1 MIFFIA
7 MEFLPTFNRPGS
19 RSSPALFGIF
29 TSDMPTFYQRFQES
43 ARKFPD
49 NIALEIQRQQTVER
63 VTFAELTRMSESVAN
78 WLSTRVP
85 RDARV
90 AILAA
95 NHPRWVAAYLGIIAA
110 GRTAVPL
117 DTAFHGDQVKKLLID
132 SGASLLFCDVK
143 HLPLAVEAVRGLN
156 VGLVMTSAAVER
168 VATTA
173 ASTNPTHRTERDEW
187 GTQGLT
193 PLGAEVLAGDLDSIF
208 AAGPAG
214 FQPVVP
220 SEGDLAALLYTSG
233 TTADPKGVMLTHAN
247 LVGEANSVLAVMKI
261 SPEDALLGILPMF
274 HVLAQMANLF
284 LPLFNGARVVY
295 LETLNTTEL
304 LRALQERDITVFCVV
319 PQFFYLI
326 HERIFKEL
334 NKRGKFTL
342 RLVRTL
348 MAFNRGLRR
357 VGVNAGKLF
366 FGRIHATFGARMR
379 YLITGGSRFDPA
391 IARDFYSFGIDVLNA
406 YGLTETTGGAFI
418 NPPGRRIVFG
428 SVGRPF
434 PGVEAKIVD
443 PQPVEE
449 GAPPAGEIAIRGA
462 IVMKGY
468 WNRPEATA
476 EVLRDG
482 WFYTGDLGYFDSGGN
497 LFITGR
503 RKEVIV
509 LANGKNVHPEEIEA
523 HYLQAPY
530 VKEICVMALEA
541 RPGDP
546 TSERLHAVV
555 VPNFE
560 RLRECKI
567 VNSKEAIRS
576 DIEALSHKIASTKRL
591 GSYDIWQE
599 DLPRT
604 TTRKLKRFQIEKKV
618 RELQQKQGGG
628 DADVGTENE
637 KPLTD
642 DEQSWLERD
651 DVKRALSIV
660 RESSRNQ
667 LDAIHPTYNL
677 ELDLGLDSMQRIE
690 LLTALE
696 QQLGGELPES
706 QLAEIYSVRDLVDAI
721 LASAS
726 RGEGQ
731 ARAAAPAWSTI
742 LSEPVTDPEVLALA
756 RHNIFAEVF
765 FFLLG
770 RLIYL
775 FALDRFHLKMRGL
788 ENLPEKGPYLIC
800 SNHQSYLDPLVM
812 AGAMPWRLFRDTY
825 ALGTSDI
832 FGTGFMRRLARWL
845 RVAVLDP
852 DANLVSAMRAGAFG
866 LSQGHILVLYPEG
879 ERTNDGSPRVFRKG
893 AAILSIHAQAPI
905 VPVAIEGFYKAWP
918 RHKKFPEFTDLQVV
932 FGKPMQPPPLN
943 EASEVAYERLT
954 SELKS
959 RVVTM
964 WQELQEE
971 ELRGK
976 DSREQEENAKSSA
989 RVETAHL

>member
-1 MIFFIA
+1 
-7 MEFLPTFNRPGS
+7 
-19 RSSPALFGIF
+19 
-29 TSDMPTFYQRFQES
+29 MPTFYQRIQES

-78 WLSTRVP
+78 WLSTRAP

-117 DTAFHGDQVKKLLID
+117 DTAFHADQVKKLLID
-132 SGASLLFCDVK
+132 SGAFLLFCDVK
-143 HLPLAVEAVRGLN
+143 HLPVAVEAVKGSN
-156 VGLVMTSAAVER
+156 AGLVMTSAA
-168 VATTA
+168 
-173 ASTNPTHRTERDEW
+173 TERNSGQTRVSEPSFD
-187 GTQGLT
+187 
-193 PLGAEVLAGDLDSIF
+193 ADLDSIF

-220 SEGDLAALLYTSG
+220 AEGDLAALLYTSG

-247 LVGEANSVLAVMKI
+247 LVGEANVVFGVVKI
-261 SPEDALLGILPMF
+261 GPEDALLGILPMF

-304 LRALQERDITVFCVV
+304 LRALQERDITAFCVV

-326 HERIFKEL
+326 HEKILKEL

-342 RLVRTL
+342 SLVRVL
-348 MAFNRGLRR
+348 MALNRGLRR
-357 VGVNAGKLF
+357 IGINAGRFF
-366 FGRIHATFGARMR
+366 FGKIHATFGSRMR
-379 YLITGGSRFDPA
+379 YLVTGGSRFDPA
-391 IARDFYSFGIDVLNA
+391 VARDFYSFGIDVLNA
-406 YGLTETTGGAFI
+406 YGLTETTGGAFL
-418 NPPGRRIVFG
+418 NPPGKIVFG
-428 SVGRPF
+428 SVGPPL
-434 PGVEAKIVD
+434 PGVQARIVD
-443 PQPVEE
+443 PKPVED

-482 WFYTGDLGYFDSGGN
+482 WFYTGDLGYFDSRGN

-509 LANGKNVHPEEIEA
+509 LANGKNVYPEEVEA
-523 HYLQAPY
+523 HYLHAQY
-530 VKEICVMALEA
+530 IKEICVMALEA

-546 TSERLHAVV
+546 MSERLHAVV

-560 RLRECKI
+560 RLRERKI
-567 VNSKEAIRS
+567 VNSKEAIRF
-576 DIEALSHKIASTKRL
+576 DIEALSHKISSTKRL
-591 GSYDIWQE
+591 VSYDIWQE

-618 RELQQKQGGG
+618 RELQQNPDCGNSGAG
-628 DADVGTENE
+628 AE
-637 KPLTD
+637 KPLTG
-642 DEQSWLERD
+642 DEQQWLERE
-651 DVKRALSIV
+651 DVKRALAIV
-660 RESSRNQ
+660 RESLRSEF
-667 LDAIHPTYNL
+667 DAIRPTHNL

-696 QQLGGELPES
+696 QQLGGDVPES
-706 QLAEIYSVRDLVDAI
+706 QLAEVYSVRDLVDAVI
-721 LASAS
+721 SSAG

-731 ARAAAPAWSTI
+731 AGSAAPAWSTI

-770 RLIYL
+770 KLIYL
-775 FALDRFHLKMRGL
+775 FALDRFHLRMRGL

-800 SNHQSYLDPLVM
+800 SNHQSYIDPLVL
-812 AGAMPWRLFRDTY
+812 AGALPYRLFHDAF

-832 FGTGFMRRLARWL
+832 FGQGFMRRLARWL

-852 DANLVSAMRAGAFG
+852 DANLVPAMRAGAYG
-866 LSQGHILVLYPEG
+866 LNQGRILFLYPEG
-879 ERTNDGSPRVFRKG
+879 ERTNDGNPRVFRKG
-893 AAILSIHAQAPI
+893 AAILSIHTQAPI
-905 VPVAIEGFYKAWP
+905 VPVAIDGFYEAWP
-918 RHKKFPEFTDLQVV
+918 RHKKYPQFTDLQVV
-932 FGKPMQPPPLN
+932 IGKPIPPPPLSD
-943 EASEVAYERLT
+943 ASEAAYERLT
-954 SELKS
+954 TELKS
-959 RVVTM
+959 RVVAM
-964 WQELQEE
+964 WW
-971 ELRGK
+971 ELRDRELREKESPGEHARRPES
-976 DSREQEENAKSSA
+976 DSKSPA
-989 RVETAHL
+989 LAETL

>member
-1 MIFFIA
+1 M
-7 MEFLPTFNRPGS
+7 
-19 RSSPALFGIF
+19 PA
-29 TSDMPTFYQRFQES
+29 FYQRFQES
-43 ARKFPD
+43 ARNFSD
-49 NIALEIQRQQTVER
+49 NVALEIQRQQTVDR

-78 WLSTRVP
+78 WLSARVP

-117 DTAFHGDQVKKLLID
+117 DTAFHADQVKKLLID

-143 HLPLAVEAVRGLN
+143 HLPVAMEAVEGIN
-156 VGLVMTSAAVER
+156 VCLLM
-168 VATTA
+168 TA
-173 ASTNPTHRTERDEW
+173 AAAERNPTTGSE
-187 GTQGLT
+187 
-193 PLGAEVLAGDLDSIF
+193 PNFAADLDSIF
-208 AAGPAG
+208 AAGPAD
-214 FQPVVP
+214 FQPIVP
-220 SEGDLAALLYTSG
+220 AESDLAALLYTSG

-247 LVGEANSVLAVMKI
+247 LVGEENSVLAVIKI
-261 SPEDALLGILPMF
+261 DSSDALLGILPMF

-284 LPLFNGARVVY
+284 LPLFNGTRVVY

-304 LRALQERDITVFCVV
+304 LRALQERDITAFCVV

-348 MAFNRGLRR
+348 MTFNRGLRR

-366 FGRIHATFGARMR
+366 FGKIHATFGPRMR
-379 YLITGGSRFDPA
+379 YLVTGGSRFDPA

-406 YGLTETTGGAFI
+406 YGLTETTGGAFL
-418 NPPGRRIVFG
+418 NPPGHVVFG

-434 PGVEAKIVD
+434 LGDEAKIVD
-443 PQPVEE
+443 PKPVEE

-476 EVLRDG
+476 QVLRDG
-482 WFYTGDLGYFDSGGN
+482 WFYTGDLGYFDSRGN

-509 LANGKNVHPEEIEA
+509 LANGKNVYPEEIEA
-523 HYLQAPY
+523 HYLQAQY

-560 RLRECKI
+560 RLRERKI
-567 VNSKEAIRS
+567 VNAKEAVRFE
-576 DIEALSHKIASTKRL
+576 IEALSHKIASTKRL

-618 RELQQKQGGG
+618 RELQQKGG
-628 DADVGTENE
+628 DGSDIGTEKE

-642 DEQSWLERD
+642 DEQLWLERE
-651 DVKRALSIV
+651 DVKRALDIV
-660 RESSRNQ
+660 QESSRNQ
-667 LDAIHPTYNL
+667 RDAIRPTHNL
-677 ELDLGLDSMQRIE
+677 ELDLGLDSMQRVE

-696 QQLGGELPES
+696 QQLGGEVPES

-742 LSEPVTDPEVLALA
+742 LSDPATDPDVLALA

-765 FFLLG
+765 FFLVG
-770 RLIYL
+770 RMIYL

-788 ENLPEKGPYLIC
+788 ENLPENGPYLLC
-800 SNHQSYLDPLVM
+800 SNHQSYIDPLVM
-812 AGAMPWRLFRDTY
+812 AGTLPWRMFSY
-825 ALGTSDI
+825 AFVLGTSDI
-832 FGTGFMRRLARWL
+832 FGKGLMRRLARWI
-845 RVAVLDP
+845 RVVVLDP
-852 DANLVSAMRAGAFG
+852 DANLVPAMRAGYTG
-866 LSQGHILVLYPEG
+866 RSHGRILILNPEG
-879 ERTNDGSPRVFRKG
+879 ERTNDGNPTVFRKG

-905 VPVAIEGFYKAWP
+905 VPVAIEGFYEAWP
-918 RHKKFPEFTDLQVV
+918 RHKKFPKFARLQLV
-932 FGKPMQPPPLN
+932 FGKPIQPPPLN
-943 EASEVAYERLT
+943 EASEAAYERLT

-959 RVVTM
+959 SVVAM
-964 WQELQEE
+964 WQEL
-971 ELRGK
+971 RGK
-976 DSREQEENAKSSA
+976 ESRGENARGPEENSESESQSESKSESGSETKSA
-989 RVETAHL
+989 APPETAPR

>member
-1 MIFFIA
+1 
-7 MEFLPTFNRPGS
+7 
-19 RSSPALFGIF
+19 
-29 TSDMPTFYQRFQES
+29 
-43 ARKFPD
+43 
-49 NIALEIQRQQTVER
+49 
-63 VTFAELTRMSESVAN
+63 
-78 WLSTRVP
+78 
-85 RDARV
+85 
-90 AILAA
+90 
-95 NHPRWVAAYLGIIAA
+95 
-110 GRTAVPL
+110 
-117 DTAFHGDQVKKLLID
+117 
-132 SGASLLFCDVK
+132 
-143 HLPLAVEAVRGLN
+143 
-156 VGLVMTSAAVER
+156 
-168 VATTA
+168 
-173 ASTNPTHRTERDEW
+173 
-187 GTQGLT
+187 
-193 PLGAEVLAGDLDSIF
+193 
-208 AAGPAG
+208 
-214 FQPVVP
+214 
-220 SEGDLAALLYTSG
+220 
-233 TTADPKGVMLTHAN
+233 
-247 LVGEANSVLAVMKI
+247 
-261 SPEDALLGILPMF
+261 MF

-304 LRALQERDITVFCVV
+304 LGALQERNITAFCVV

-348 MAFNRGLRR
+348 MALNRLLRR

-379 YLITGGSRFDPA
+379 YLVTGGSRFDPA

-406 YGLTETTGGAFI
+406 YGLTETSGGAFI
-418 NPPGRRIVFG
+418 NPPGHAVVFG

-443 PQPVEE
+443 PQPVED

-462 IVMKGY
+462 LVMKGY
-468 WNRPEATA
+468 WNRPQATA

-482 WFYTGDLGYFDSGGN
+482 WLYTGDLGYFDSGGN

-509 LANGKNVHPEEIEA
+509 LANGKNVYPEEIEV
-523 HYLQAPY
+523 HYLQAQY
-530 VKEICVMALEA
+530 VKEICVMAAEA

-560 RLRECKI
+560 LLRERKI
-567 VNSKEAIRS
+567 VNSKEVVRI

-618 RELQQKQGGG
+618 RELQQKHDGG
-628 DADVGTENE
+628 DSDVGVE
-637 KPLTD
+637 KPLTAAD
-642 DEQSWLERD
+642 QLWLERE
-651 DVKRALSIV
+651 DVKRALRIV
-660 RESSRNQ
+660 QESSRNPF
-667 LDAIHPTYNL
+667 DAIHPTQNL
-677 ELDLGLDSMQRIE
+677 ELDLGLDSMQRVE

-696 QQLGGELPES
+696 QQLGGEVPES
-706 QLAEIYSVRDLVDAI
+706 QLAELYSVRDLVDAV
-721 LASAS
+721 LGSAS
-726 RGEGQ
+726 RGEGK
-731 ARAAAPAWSTI
+731 ARAASPGWSTI

-756 RHNIFAEVF
+756 RHNIFAEVS

-775 FALDRFHLKMRGL
+775 FALDRFHLRTRGL
-788 ENLPEKGPYLIC
+788 ENLPEKGPYLLC
-800 SNHQSYLDPLVM
+800 SNHQSYFDPLVM
-812 AGAMPWRLFRDTY
+812 AGGLPWSVFRDTF
-825 ALGTSDI
+825 AVGTSDI
-832 FGTGFMRRLARWL
+832 FGKGFMRRLARWL
-845 RVAVLDP
+845 RVAVVDP
-852 DANLVSAMRAGAFG
+852 DANLVPAMRAGAFG
-866 LSQGHILVLYPEG
+866 LSQGRILVLYPEG
-879 ERTNDGSPRVFRKG
+879 ERSDDGSPRLFRKG

-905 VPVAIEGFYKAWP
+905 VPVAIEGFYQAWP
-918 RHKKFPEFTDLQVV
+918 RHKKFPKFTDHLQLV

-959 RVVTM
+959 RVVAM
-964 WQELQEE
+964 WQ

-976 DSREQEENAKSSA
+976 DSREQEENSRSA
-989 RVETAHL
+989 ALAEGAGL

>member
-1 MIFFIA
+1 
-7 MEFLPTFNRPGS
+7 
-19 RSSPALFGIF
+19 
-29 TSDMPTFYQRFQES
+29 MPTFYQRFQES
-43 ARKFPD
+43 ARKFPN

-63 VTFAELTRMSESVAN
+63 VTFAELTRMSESVAR

-117 DTAFHGDQVKKLLID
+117 DTAFHAEQVKKLLID

-143 HLPLAVEAVRGLN
+143 HLPAALEAVDGLDIS
-156 VGLVMTSAAVER
+156 LVMTSAAAEHNS
-168 VATTA
+168 A
-173 ASTNPTHRTERDEW
+173 PTKTSE
-187 GTQGLT
+187 LT
-193 PLGAEVLAGDLDSIF
+193 LADLDSIF

-220 SEGDLAALLYTSG
+220 AESDLAALLYTSG

-247 LVGEANSVLAVMKI
+247 LVGEANSVLATMKI
-261 SPEDALLGILPMF
+261 GPEDALLGILPMF

-304 LRALQERDITVFCVV
+304 LRALQERNITAFCVV

-326 HERIFKEL
+326 HERVFKEL
-334 NKRGKFTL
+334 SKRGKFTL
-342 RLVRTL
+342 SLVRTL
-348 MAFNRGLRR
+348 MAINRALRR

-366 FGRIHATFGARMR
+366 FGRIHATFGAHMR
-379 YLITGGSRFDPA
+379 YLVTGGSRFDPA

-406 YGLTETTGGAFI
+406 YGLTETSGGAFI
-418 NPPGRRIVFG
+418 NPPGHVIVFG

-434 PGVEAKIVD
+434 PGVEAKIVEEKIVD

-449 GAPPAGEIAIRGA
+449 DAPLVGEIAIRGA
-462 IVMKGY
+462 LVMKGY
-468 WNRPEATA
+468 WNRPQATA

-482 WFYTGDLGYFDSGGN
+482 WLYTGDLGYFDSGGN

-509 LANGKNVHPEEIEA
+509 LANGKNVYPEEIEA
-523 HYLQAPY
+523 HYLQAQY
-530 VKEICVMALEA
+530 VKEICVMAVEA
-541 RPGDP
+541 RPGHP

-560 RLRECKI
+560 RLRERKI
-567 VNSKEAIRS
+567 VNSKEAIRI

-618 RELQQKQGGG
+618 RELQQKQGSG
-628 DADVGTENE
+628 DSDVGVE
-637 KPLTD
+637 KPLTG
-642 DEQSWLERD
+642 DEQSWLERE
-651 DVKRALSIV
+651 DVKRALTIV
-660 RESSRNQ
+660 RESSRNP
-667 LDAIHPTYNL
+667 LEEIHPTHNL
-677 ELDLGLDSMQRIE
+677 ELDLGLDSMQRVE

-696 QQLGGELPES
+696 QQLGGEVPES
-706 QLAEIYSVRDLVDAI
+706 QLAEIYSVRDLIDAI
-721 LASAS
+721 LASS
-726 RGEGQ
+726 IRGEGH
-731 ARAAAPAWSTI
+731 ARAASPAWSTI

-756 RHNIFAEVF
+756 RHNIFSEVF

-788 ENLPEKGPYLIC
+788 ENLAEKGPYLLC
-800 SNHQSYLDPLVM
+800 SNHQSYVDPLVM
-812 AGAMPWRLFRDTY
+812 AGVLPWRLFRDTF

-832 FGTGFMRRLARWL
+832 FGKGFMRRLARWL
-845 RVAVLDP
+845 RTVVLDP
-852 DANLVSAMRAGAFG
+852 DANLMPAMRAGFFG
-866 LSQGHILVLYPEG
+866 LSQGHILILYPEG
-879 ERTNDGSPRVFRKG
+879 ERTDDGSPRVFRKG

-905 VPVAIEGFYKAWP
+905 VPVAIEGFYEAWP
-918 RHKKFPEFTDLQVV
+918 RHKKFPKITDLQLV
-932 FGKPMQPPPLN
+932 FGKPIQPPPVT
-943 EASEVAYERLT
+943 EASEAAYDRLT
-954 SELKS
+954 SELKT
-959 RVVTM
+959 RVVAM
-964 WQELQEE
+964 WQELRKKELQEKE
-971 ELRGK
+971 LPGDLRGLES
-976 DSREQEENAKSSA
+976 DSGSDSKSSA
-989 RVETAHL
+989 RAETTDVVNFIYPRF

>member
-1 MIFFIA
+1 MSA
-7 MEFLPTFNRPGS
+7 
-19 RSSPALFGIF
+19 
-29 TSDMPTFYQRFQES
+29 FYQRFQES

-117 DTAFHGDQVKKLLID
+117 DTAFQADQVKKLLIN

-143 HLPLAVEAVRGLN
+143 HLPVAGQAINGLD
-156 VGLVMTSAAVER
+156 VGLVMTSAAAEQNATPTNAGTPH
-168 VATTA
+168 VA
-173 ASTNPTHRTERDEW
+173 S
-187 GTQGLT
+187 
-193 PLGAEVLAGDLDSIF
+193 DLDSMF

-220 SEGDLAALLYTSG
+220 NEDDLAALLYTSG

-247 LVGEANSVLAVMKI
+247 LLGEANSVLTVIKI
-261 SPEDALLGILPMF
+261 DSSDALLGILPMF

-304 LRALQERDITVFCVV
+304 LRALQERSITTFCVV

-334 NKRGKFTL
+334 NKRGEFTL
-342 RLVRTL
+342 RLVRML
-348 MAFNRGLRR
+348 MALNRALRR
-357 VGVNAGKLF
+357 VGINAGKTF
-366 FGRIHATFGARMR
+366 FGKIHATFGARMR
-379 YLITGGSRFDPA
+379 YLVTGGSRFDPA

-418 NPPGRRIVFG
+418 NPPGHVVFG

-434 PGVEAKIVD
+434 PGVEARIVD
-443 PQPVEE
+443 PKPVEE
-449 GAPPAGEIAIRGA
+449 GSAPAGEIAIRGA

-476 EVLRDG
+476 QVLRDG
-482 WFYTGDLGYFDSGGN
+482 WFYTGDLGYFDSDGN

-509 LANGKNVHPEEIEA
+509 LANGKNVYPEEIEA
-523 HYLQAPY
+523 HYLQAQY
-530 VKEICVMALEA
+530 VKEICVMALES

-546 TSERLHAVV
+546 TSERLHAVI

-560 RLRECKI
+560 LLRERKI
-567 VNSKEAIRS
+567 VNSKEAIRFE
-576 DIEALSHKIASTKRL
+576 IEALSHKIASTKRL
-591 GSYDIWQE
+591 GSYDIWQD

-604 TTRKLKRFQIEKKV
+604 TTRKLKRFEIEKKV
-618 RELQQKQGGG
+618 RELKQKGSG
-628 DADVGTENE
+628 DSEIGADNE

-642 DEQSWLERD
+642 EEKSWLERE
-651 DVKRALSIV
+651 DVQRALAIV
-660 RESSRNQ
+660 RESSRNK
-667 LDAIHPTYNL
+667 LGAIRPTHNL
-677 ELDLGLDSMQRIE
+677 ELDLGLDSMQRVE
-690 LLTALE
+690 LLTGLE
-696 QQLGGELPES
+696 QQLGGDVPES
-706 QLAEIYSVRDLVDAI
+706 QLAEIYTVRDLVDAV
-721 LASAS
+721 LASAD

-731 ARAAAPAWSTI
+731 AGAMTPAWSTI

-756 RHNIFAEVF
+756 RHNLLADVP

-770 RLIYL
+770 KLIYL
-775 FALDRFHLKMRGL
+775 FALGPFHLKARGL
-788 ENLPEKGPYLIC
+788 ENLPAKGPYLLC
-800 SNHQSYLDPLVM
+800 SNHQSYVDPLVM
-812 AGAMPWRLFRDTY
+812 VGMLPWRVFRDTF
-825 ALGTSDI
+825 AVGTSEI
-832 FGTGFMRRLARWL
+832 FGQGFMRRLARWI
-845 RVAVLDP
+845 RVVVLDP
-852 DANLVSAMRAGAFG
+852 DANLVPAMRAGYFG
-866 LSQGHILVLYPEG
+866 LSHGRVLILYPEG
-879 ERTNDGSPRVFRKG
+879 ERTNDGNPRVFRKG

-905 VPVAIEGFYKAWP
+905 VPIAIEGFYESWP
-918 RHKKFPEFTDLQVV
+918 RHQKYPKFANLQLV
-932 FGKPMQPPPLN
+932 FGKPLQPPPLN
-943 EASEVAYERLT
+943 EASEAAYEQLT

-959 RVVTM
+959 KVVAM
-964 WQELQEE
+964 WQDLHGEDSP
-971 ELRGK
+971 GK
-976 DSREQEENAKSSA
+976 NSGGTQSVA
-989 RVETAHL
+989 

>member
-1 MIFFIA
+1 
-7 MEFLPTFNRPGS
+7 
-19 RSSPALFGIF
+19 
-29 TSDMPTFYQRFQES
+29 MPTFYQRFQES

-78 WLSTRVP
+78 WLSTRAP

-117 DTAFHGDQVKKLLID
+117 DTAFHGGQVKRLLID

-143 HLPLAVEAVRGLN
+143 HLPAAAEAVEGIN
-156 VGLVMTSAAVER
+156 VGLVMTSAASEH
-168 VATTA
+168 
-173 ASTNPTHRTERDEW
+173 NPTPASASKT
-187 GTQGLT
+187 TLC
-193 PLGAEVLAGDLDSIF
+193 DLDSIF

-214 FQPVVP
+214 FEPIVP
-220 SEGDLAALLYTSG
+220 AEDALAALLYTSG
-233 TTADPKGVMLTHAN
+233 TTADPKGVMLTQAN
-247 LVGEANSVLAVMKI
+247 LVGEANSVLAVVKI
-261 SPEDALLGILPMF
+261 GPEDALLGILPMF

-304 LRALQERDITVFCVV
+304 LRALQERDITAFCVV

-326 HERIFKEL
+326 HEKIFKEL
-334 NKRGKFTL
+334 NKRGKVTL

-348 MAFNRGLRR
+348 MALNRALRR

-366 FGRIHATFGARMR
+366 FGKIHATFGARMR
-379 YLITGGSRFDPA
+379 YLVTGGSRFDPT

-406 YGLTETTGGAFI
+406 YGLTETSGGAFM
-418 NPPGRRIVFG
+418 NTPQDIVFG

-434 PGVEAKIVD
+434 PGVEAKILD
-443 PQPVEE
+443 PKPMED
-449 GAPPAGEIAIRGA
+449 GAPPAGEIVIRGA

-503 RKEVIV
+503 RKEIIV
-509 LANGKNVHPEEIEA
+509 LANGKNVYPEEIET
-523 HYLQAPY
+523 HYLHAQY
-530 VKEICVMALEA
+530 VKEICVIALEA

-560 RLRECKI
+560 LLRERKI
-567 VNSKEAIRS
+567 VNSKEAIRL

-618 RELQQKQGGG
+618 RELQQNRGG
-628 DADVGTENE
+628 DSEVGAG
-637 KPLTD
+637 KPLTPLTA
-642 DEQSWLERD
+642 DEQLWLERE
-651 DVKRALSIV
+651 DVKRALAIV
-660 RESSRNQ
+660 RESSRESSRNS
-667 LDAIHPTYNL
+667 LDTIRPNHNL
-677 ELDLGLDSMQRIE
+677 ELDLGLDSMQRVE

-696 QQLGGELPES
+696 QQLGGDVSES
-706 QLAEIYSVRDLVDAI
+706 QLAEVYSVRDLVDAVVS
-721 LASAS
+721 SAS

-731 ARAAAPAWSTI
+731 AGAAAPAWSAI

-756 RHNIFAEVF
+756 GHNIFAEVF

-770 RLIYL
+770 KLIYL

-800 SNHQSYLDPLVM
+800 SNHQSYIDPLVM
-812 AGAMPWRLFRDTY
+812 VGALPYRLFRDTF
-825 ALGTSDI
+825 AVGTSDI
-832 FGTGFMRRLARWL
+832 FGEGFMRRLARWL

-852 DANLVSAMRAGAFG
+852 DANLVPAMRAGAFG

-879 ERTNDGSPRVFRKG
+879 ERTNDGNPRVFRKG

-905 VPVAIEGFYKAWP
+905 VPVAIEGFYEAWP
-918 RHKKFPEFTDLQVV
+918 RHKKFPKFVDLQLV
-932 FGKPMQPPPLN
+932 FGQPIQPPPLA
-943 EASEVAYERLT
+943 EASEAAYDQLT
-954 SELKS
+954 SDLKS

-964 WQELQEE
+964 WR
-971 ELRGK
+971 ELRENELREKELPGK
-976 DSREQEENAKSSA
+976 IVRAGI
-989 RVETAHL
+989 